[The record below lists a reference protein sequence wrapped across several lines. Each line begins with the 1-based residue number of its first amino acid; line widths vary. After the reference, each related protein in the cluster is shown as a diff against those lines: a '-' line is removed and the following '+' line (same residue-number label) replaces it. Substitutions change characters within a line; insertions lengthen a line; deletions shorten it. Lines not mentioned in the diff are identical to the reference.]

1 MRELGHD
8 LPTTAVF
15 RSAGTY
21 KINNSLDG
29 LSSDRAQSKKS
40 QDPWRGDGVSPISGV
55 RAAVWFRNQ
64 RRRGAV
70 FHKLV
75 SRKKKKKKK
84 MSDDRKGQSCSGG
97 LWRKK

>member
-29 LSSDRAQSKKS
+29 LSSDRAQCKKS
-40 QDPWRGDGVSPISGV
+40 QDLWRGDDVFTRV
-55 RAAVWFRNQ
+55 RTVVWFRNQ

-75 SRKKKKKKK
+75 SREKK
-84 MSDDRKGQSCSGG
+84 DER
-97 LWRKK
+97 